1 MNILLTSFLNSAIV
15 DFEQSDIDLQR
26 AKNEV
31 QKFISQFGS
40 EFTVGNAQICNQGYS
55 PLIPN
60 KCVLVEFYPKIRLI
74 NGFQFNEFANCF
86 YTHQQTSLM
95 EVERYCLSF
104 LNDNYPQLA
113 PFTIDRIE
121 TKSGENAKSSN
132 QQLDSNEML
141 ITFSPLINTKWD

>member
-40 EFTVGNAQICNQGYS
+40 EFQVSDAKICFKGYS

-60 KCVLVEFYPKIRLI
+60 KCVLVNFYPKIRLI
-74 NGFQFNEFANCF
+74 NGFEFNEFANCF

-104 LNDNYPQLA
+104 LNANYPQLA
-113 PFTIDRIE
+113 PFEIDRIE
-121 TKSGENAKSSN
+121 TKSGENANGSN
-132 QQLDSNEML
+132 QNLDSNAML
-141 ITFSPLINTKWD
+141 ITFRPLISVKWD